1 MINPDLL
8 KCDDETLNEFCERIE
23 AVVID
28 LQNENYASTE
38 AQELMEYES
47 QIILQ
52 EYYADLA
59 VREDAETC

>member
-8 KCDDETLNEFCERIE
+8 KRDDETLDEFCGRIE
-23 AVVID
+23 IVVAD
-28 LQNENYASTE
+28 LQNEDYASTE

-59 VREDAETC
+59 VREDVETC